1 MKGLRVFVSLFSM
14 IIIWSVTATAQAQDP
29 GIRVDI
35 NVGAVF
41 PKGEAESVGTAGGT
55 PILLKQ
61 KSAPMMNIGVG
72 YVPDNRWG
80 FQVRG
85 SHFATSAKEVVGVLD
100 PPNKLMLWGVDPDI
114 ELFCSSRAI
123 CVNGKTSYGASDTKS
138 RTRLDFLATRTWASD
153 EGDKRRYL
161 SAGLSYL
168 GYSRQQAIS
177 GAWQKTIFDKP
188 SGVAI
193 DERLEMRTDSLVR
206 LKAVGLTVAGEV
218 ETCLNGSWRLDLRGQ
233 GTKFLSGSANRNGKL
248 TPRKWGTLSN
258 GLGGFSYEWP
268 LEPLAD
274 KANANSAELDA
285 SAALR
290 FVTGRH
296 ELGFGVGW
304 TKLTGLPTAHYVVP
318 AGRAAVFGAWQ
329 TGTVSESHVRLFGQY
344 VVRF

>member
-1 MKGLRVFVSLFSM
+1 MKGLRIFIFVIFALVLAC
-14 IIIWSVTATAQAQDP
+14 VTFAQNAAV
-29 GIRVDI
+29 RVDI
-35 NVGAVF
+35 NIGAVF
-41 PKGEAESVGTAGGT
+41 PKGQTDQVGTAGGT

-61 KSAPMMNIGVG
+61 QSTPMFNIGVG
-72 YVPDNRWG
+72 YVPDNAWG

-85 SHFATSAKEVVGVLD
+85 SHFATSAKEVLGVLD
-100 PPNKLMLWGVDPDI
+100 PPNKLILWGVDPDI
-114 ELFCSSRAI
+114 DLYCSSRAV
-123 CVNGKTSYGASDTKS
+123 CANGKTSYGASDTKS

-177 GAWQKTIFDKP
+177 GSWQKTIFDKP

-193 DERLEMRTDSLVR
+193 DERLEMRTDSSVR
-206 LKAVGLTVAGEV
+206 LKVVGLTVAGEV
-218 ETCLNGSWRLDLRGQ
+218 ETCLANSWWLDLRGQ
-233 GTKFLSGSANRNGKL
+233 GTKFLSGTVSRNGTL

-258 GLGGFSYEWP
+258 GLGGFTYEWP
-268 LEPLAD
+268 LESLTD
-274 KANANSAELDA
+274 KADANSAELDA

-290 FVTGRH
+290 YIAGRH
-296 ELGFGVGW
+296 EVGFGVGY
-304 TKLTGLPTAHYVVP
+304 TKLTGLPKATYVVP
-318 AGRAAVFGAWQ
+318 AGRAAAFGAWQ